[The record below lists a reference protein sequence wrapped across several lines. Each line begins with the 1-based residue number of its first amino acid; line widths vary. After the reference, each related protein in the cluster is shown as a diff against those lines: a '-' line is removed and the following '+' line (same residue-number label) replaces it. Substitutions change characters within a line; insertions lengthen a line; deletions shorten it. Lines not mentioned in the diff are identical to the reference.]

1 MLAKGVLFET
11 TDHHVAKQLPS
22 ESLPILASAAGERV
36 IINALR
42 DTTSTTTTIHRY
54 LKCTS
59 AFSRRPCSNPT

>member
-1 MLAKGVLFET
+1 MLAMGVLFET
-11 TDHHVAKQLPS
+11 TDHHVAKQLPR
-22 ESLPILASAAGERV
+22 ESLPILASAAGERA

-42 DTTSTTTTIHRY
+42 DTTTTTIHRY